1 MPPSIPIG
9 SENRESSPLSSTGQS
24 PIGRRDRVSAMDQR
38 QGMEEH
44 ELLDGWKIT
53 LVRLV
58 YAICGAML
66 NERFFAGLL
75 TGTAPLDVFVEVMGK
90 FVSMPRRGDEIMIRL
105 RGLKTGPKISPA
117 LDYEVATHGLS
128 VDFHEAMRIVKRRG
142 IGEAHLQGR
151 LLKAWEVF
159 KQHGITSIVVRMLEP
174 TKENQ
179 TLLRNSMLI
188 LSRYYQAV
196 QRQKV
201 FTVDLDGTYREVQI
215 CTDEQNQ
222 PDPNLTLFAA
232 LNNLSED
239 KLAMIVNRVV
249 PAVREREKSESSAGE
264 VTPAAEVLYGFDA
277 IRKRMKIPPVK
288 INTLRWVLVRDRDLV
303 LARDRVKAAEL
314 IKQVY
319 GSDEDKVKSVIY
331 YVYEYGLNVYSAEQ
345 FARGLE
351 RISEFLARLETLGSY
366 PEVRE
371 EIVTR
376 VREKIV
382 ALSRPALTQMEIGA
396 RGLRVGR
403 QGREPIDCEV
413 LPEFLSLLT
422 QTKDKSDVYEKLKRF
437 NDPQTTFTMADI
449 RFIALDFHLPLD
461 EADMVFKALRR
472 SFNSEGR
479 FDRAMF
485 TEQASFLALY
495 QRQVF
500 PILLDYLKRTENKKD
515 RLGLLNSLPILFDRV
530 ERPRDVI
537 ATLLQEFCSVTDK
550 IHHFDRN
557 VMMLTAQL
565 LRHYRKED
573 GFDIE
578 ATPEEVLSVQRGLV
592 EEAVLLGQRAIFE
605 LRKELRLK
613 NIIMRKCL
621 AESLEK
627 RKQPDPSGFSP
638 RFVISLLREF
648 YILLALLGGSTAQD
662 ILGEAVTN
670 HVDPDSRLYRQP
682 ESKKHMAGLLGL
694 LKVIVRAYLRVL
706 SPTEIRVGYA
716 RISTET
722 NKDYERLANLRAK
735 LESFARLIEE
745 EGHKRLLR
753 QVTVLLEK

>member
-1 MPPSIPIG
+1 
-9 SENRESSPLSSTGQS
+9 
-24 PIGRRDRVSAMDQR
+24 
-38 QGMEEH
+38 MEEH

-53 LVRLV
+53 LIRLV

-66 NERFFAGLL
+66 NERFFTGLL
-75 TGTAPLDVFVEVMGK
+75 TGSAPLDVFVEVMGK
-90 FVSMPRRGDEIMIRL
+90 FVSMPKRGDEIMIRL

-128 VDFHEAMRIVKRRG
+128 VDFNEAMRIVKRRG

-151 LLKAWEVF
+151 LIKAWEVF
-159 KQHGITSIVVRMLEP
+159 KQHGITSIVIRILEP

-179 TLLRNSMLI
+179 TLLRNSMDI

-196 QRQKV
+196 QRQKA
-201 FTVDLDGTYREVQI
+201 FTVDLDGTLREIPI
-215 CTDEQNQ
+215 CADEQDH

-232 LNNLSED
+232 LNNLGED

-249 PAVREREKSESSAGE
+249 PAVRQQDKSKSSDGE
-264 VTPAAEVLYGFDA
+264 VTPAAEILYGFEA
-277 IRKRMKIPPVK
+277 IKKRMKIPPVK
-288 INTLRWVLVRDRDLV
+288 INTLKWVLIREKDVV
-303 LARDRVKAAEL
+303 LAREQVKAAEL

-331 YVYEYGLNVYSAEQ
+331 YVYEYGLNVHSAEQ

-351 RISEFLARLETLGSY
+351 RISEFLGKLETVGSY

-376 VREKIV
+376 VREKIT

-396 RGLRVGR
+396 KGVRIVR

-413 LPEFLSLLT
+413 LPEFLSLLR

-437 NDPQTTFTMADI
+437 NDPKTTFTVAEI
-449 RFIALDFHLPLD
+449 RFIALDFHLPMD
-461 EADMVFKALRR
+461 EAEMVFKALQRC
-472 SFNSEGR
+472 FNPQGCFE
-479 FDRAMF
+479 RALF

-500 PILLDYLKRTENKKD
+500 PLLLGYLKRAESKKE
-515 RLGLLNSLPILFDRV
+515 RLGLLNSLPILFERV
-530 ERPRDVI
+530 ERPRDAI
-537 ATLLQEFCSVTDK
+537 ATLLQEFCAVTDK

-557 VMMLTAQL
+557 VIMLIAQL

-578 ATPEEVLSVQRGLV
+578 ATPEEVLLVQKGLV

-613 NIIMRKCL
+613 TVTMRKYL
-621 AESLEK
+621 VDSLEK
-627 RKQPDPSGFSP
+627 RKQPDAFGFSP

-662 ILGEAVTN
+662 ILGEAISS
-670 HVDPDSRLYRQP
+670 HADPESRFYRQA
-682 ESKKHMAGLLGL
+682 ESRKHLVGLLGL
-694 LKVIVRAYLRVL
+694 LKVLVRAYLRVL
-706 SPTEIRVGYA
+706 TPTEIRVGYA

-722 NKDYERLANLRAK
+722 SKDHERLANLRGR
-735 LESFARLIEE
+735 LESFARQLDE

-753 QVTVLLEK
+753 QVAVLLEK

>member
-1 MPPSIPIG
+1 
-9 SENRESSPLSSTGQS
+9 
-24 PIGRRDRVSAMDQR
+24 
-38 QGMEEH
+38 MEER

-53 LVRLV
+53 LVRVV

-75 TGTAPLDVFVEVMGK
+75 TGTAPLDAFVEVIGK

-159 KQHGITSIVVRMLEP
+159 KQHGITSIAIRILEP

-188 LSRYYQAV
+188 LSTYYQAV
-196 QRQKV
+196 QRQNV
-201 FTVDLDGTYREVQI
+201 FTVDLDGTYREIPI
-215 CTDEQNQ
+215 CTDEHDQ

-232 LNNLSED
+232 LNNLSQD
-239 KLAMIVNRVV
+239 KLAMIVNRVI
-249 PAVREREKSESSAGE
+249 PAVRERDKSESSEGE
-264 VTPAAEVLYGFDA
+264 VTPAAEILYGFDA
-277 IRKRMKIPPVK
+277 IKKRMKIPPVK
-288 INTLRWVLVRDRDLV
+288 INTLKWVLIRERDVV
-303 LARDRVKAAEL
+303 LARDQVKAAEL

-319 GSDEDKVKSVIY
+319 GSDEDKFKSVIY

-351 RISEFLARLETLGSY
+351 RISEFLGKLETLGSY

-376 VREKIV
+376 VREKIA
-382 ALSRPALTQMEIGA
+382 ALSRPALTQMEIGT
-396 RGLRVGR
+396 RVLRVER
-403 QGREPIDCEV
+403 QGREPVNFEV

-422 QTKDKSDVYEKLKRF
+422 QKKDKSDVYEKLKHF
-437 NDPQTTFTMADI
+437 NDPKTTFTMADI

-461 EADMVFKALRR
+461 EAEMVLKALQRC
-472 SFNSEGR
+472 FNSQER
-479 FDRAMF
+479 FDRTMF
-485 TEQASFLALY
+485 REQASFLALY

-500 PILLDYLKRTENKKD
+500 PLLLDYLKRTESKKD
-515 RLGLLNSLPILFDRV
+515 RLGLLNSLPILFERV
-530 ERPRDVI
+530 ERPREAI

-565 LRHYRKED
+565 LRHYRQEE

-613 NIIMRKCL
+613 TITMRKYL
-621 AESLEK
+621 VDSLEK
-627 RKQPDPSGFSP
+627 RKQPDAFGFSP

-662 ILGEAVTN
+662 ILGEAVTS
-670 HVDPDSRLYRQP
+670 HADPESRFYRQA
-682 ESKKHMAGLLGL
+682 ESKKHLVGLLGL
-694 LKVIVRAYLRVL
+694 LKVVVRGYLRVL
-706 SPTEIRVGYA
+706 TPTEIRVGYA

-722 NKDYERLANLRAK
+722 DKDHERLANLRGK
-735 LESFARLIEE
+735 LESFARQVEE

-753 QVTVLLEK
+753 QMAVLLET

>member
-1 MPPSIPIG
+1 
-9 SENRESSPLSSTGQS
+9 
-24 PIGRRDRVSAMDQR
+24 
-38 QGMEEH
+38 MEEH

-75 TGTAPLDVFVEVMGK
+75 TGSAPLDVFVEVMGK
-90 FVSMPRRGDEIMIRL
+90 FVSMPKRGDEIMIRL

-117 LDYEVATHGLS
+117 LDYEVAAHGLS

-159 KQHGITSIVVRMLEP
+159 KQHGITSIAIRILDP

-201 FTVDLDGTYREVQI
+201 FTVDLDGTDQEIAI
-215 CTDEQNQ
+215 CTDEKDQ

-232 LNNLSED
+232 LNNLSQD
-239 KLAMIVNRVV
+239 KLAMILNRVI
-249 PAVREREKSESSAGE
+249 PAVRERDKSESSEGE
-264 VTPAAEVLYGFDA
+264 VTPAAELLYGFDA
-277 IRKRMKIPPVK
+277 IKKRMKVPPVK
-288 INTLRWVLVRDRDLV
+288 INTLKWVLIRERDVV
-303 LARDRVKAAEL
+303 LAREQVKASEL

-319 GSDEDKVKSVIY
+319 GSDEDKVKSIIY
-331 YVYEYGLNVYSAEQ
+331 YVYEYGLNVFSAEQ

-351 RISEFLARLETLGSY
+351 RISEFLGKLETLGSY

-382 ALSRPALTQMEIGA
+382 GLSRPALTQMEIGT
-396 RGLRVGR
+396 RVLRVVR
-403 QGREPIDCEV
+403 EGREPVNCEV
-413 LPEFLSLLT
+413 LPEFLSLLR
-422 QTKDKSDVYEKLKRF
+422 QTKDKSDVYEKLKHL
-437 NDPQTTFTMADI
+437 NDPKTAFTMADI

-461 EADMVFKALRR
+461 ETDMVLKALQRC
-472 SFNSEGR
+472 FNSQGD
-479 FDRAMF
+479 FDRTMF
-485 TEQASFLALY
+485 NEQTSFLALY

-500 PILLDYLKRTENKKD
+500 PLFLDYLKRTESKKE
-515 RLGLLNSLPILFDRV
+515 RLGLLNSLPILFERV
-530 ERPRDVI
+530 ERPREVI

-557 VMMLTAQL
+557 VIMLTAQL

-613 NIIMRKCL
+613 TITMRKYL
-621 AESLEK
+621 VDSLEK
-627 RKQPDPSGFSP
+627 RKQPDALGFSP
-638 RFVISLLREF
+638 RFVVSLLREF

-662 ILGEAVTN
+662 ILGEAAAS
-670 HVDPDSRLYRQP
+670 HVDPESRFYRQT
-682 ESKKHMAGLLGL
+682 ESKKHLVGLLGL
-694 LKVIVRAYLRVL
+694 LKVVVRGYLRVL
-706 SPTEIRVGYA
+706 TPTEIRVGYA

-722 NKDYERLANLRAK
+722 SRDHERLGNLRGK
-735 LESFARLIEE
+735 IESFARQVEE

-753 QVTVLLEK
+753 QVAVLLEK

>member
-1 MPPSIPIG
+1 M
-9 SENRESSPLSSTGQS
+9 E
-24 PIGRRDRVSAMDQR
+24 QR

-75 TGTAPLDVFVEVMGK
+75 TGSAPLDVFVEVMGK

-105 RGLKTGPKISPA
+105 RGLKAGPKISAA
-117 LDYEVATHGLS
+117 LDYEVATRGLS
-128 VDFHEAMRIVKRRG
+128 VDFHEAMRIAKRRG

-159 KQHGITSIVVRMLEP
+159 KQHDITSIVVRILEP

-179 TLLRNSMLI
+179 TLLRNSMDI

-196 QRQKV
+196 QREKA
-201 FTVDLDGTYREVQI
+201 FTVDLDGTHREI
-215 CTDEQNQ
+215 PIATDEQDK

-239 KLAMIVNRVV
+239 KLAMIVNRVI
-249 PAVREREKSESSAGE
+249 PAVREREQSESSEDE
-264 VTPAAEVLYGFDA
+264 VAPAAEILYGVDA
-277 IRKRMKIPPVK
+277 IKKRMKIPPIK
-288 INTLRWVLVRDRDLV
+288 INILKWMPVTDRDVV
-303 LARDRVKAAEL
+303 LPRDQMKAAEL
-314 IKQVY
+314 IKEVY
-319 GSDEDKVKSVIY
+319 GSDEDKVRSVIY
-331 YVYEYGLNVYSAEQ
+331 YVYEYGLNIHSAEQ

-351 RISEFLARLETLGSY
+351 CISDFLAKLETLGSY

-376 VREKIV
+376 VREKIT
-382 ALSRPALTQMEIGA
+382 AMSRPALTQMEIGA
-396 RGLRVGR
+396 RVLRVGR
-403 QGREPIDCEV
+403 QGRAPIDCEV
-413 LPEFLSLLT
+413 LPEFLSLLR
-422 QTKDKSDVYEKLKRF
+422 QTKDKSDVNEKLKRF
-437 NDPQTTFTMADI
+437 NDPKTTFTMADI
-449 RFIALDFHLPLD
+449 MFIALDFHLPVD
-461 EADMVFKALRR
+461 EAAMVVKALQR
-472 SFNSEGR
+472 SFNSGGH
-479 FDRAMF
+479 FDRALF

-500 PILLDYLKRTENKKD
+500 PLLLDYLKRTESKKD
-515 RLGLLNSLPILFDRV
+515 RLGLLNSLPMLFDRV
-530 ERPRDVI
+530 EHPRDVI
-537 ATLLQEFCSVTDK
+537 ATLLQEFCSVSDR

-557 VMMLTAQL
+557 VIMLTAQL
-565 LRHYRKED
+565 LRHYRKEE

-578 ATPEEVLSVQRGLV
+578 ATPEEVLLVKRGLV

-613 NIIMRKCL
+613 TITMRKCL
-621 AESLEK
+621 VESLEK
-627 RKQPDPSGFSP
+627 RKQRDPSGFSP

-648 YILLALLGGSTAQD
+648 YLLLGLLGGSTAQD
-662 ILGEAVTN
+662 ILGEAVAS
-670 HVDPDSRLYRQP
+670 HADP
-682 ESKKHMAGLLGL
+682 ESRFYREAEGKKHLVGLLGL
-694 LKVIVRAYLRVL
+694 LKVIVRAYVRVVT
-706 SPTEIRVGYA
+706 PTETRVGYA

-722 NKDYERLANLRAK
+722 TKDHERLANLRGK
-735 LESFARLIEE
+735 LESFARQLEE

-753 QVTVLLEK
+753 QATALLEK